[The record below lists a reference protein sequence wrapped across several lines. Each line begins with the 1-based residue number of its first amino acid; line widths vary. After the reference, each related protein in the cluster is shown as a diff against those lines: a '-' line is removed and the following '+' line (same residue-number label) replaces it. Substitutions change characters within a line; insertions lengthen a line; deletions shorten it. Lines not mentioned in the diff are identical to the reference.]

1 MSEPADP
8 TTLAP
13 GVPSEEEAWSQVLA
27 SWADEA
33 AHRAYLARFTD
44 LEGFAVAGG
53 RYRDVLAE
61 RPQDAVALRM
71 RDELVK
77 KATIVGL
84 ATLPRTKPP
93 ETPAAVRRIVMM
105 GALVLGAAAVWAF
118 YKLIVLVGAGS

>member
-8 TTLAP
+8 TTLEP
-13 GVPSEEEAWSQVLA
+13 GAPSEEQAWASVLA

-33 AHRAYLARFTD
+33 VHRAYLARFTD
-44 LEGFAVAGG
+44 LEGFALAGG
-53 RYRDVLAE
+53 RYRAVLAE

-93 ETPAAVRRIVMM
+93 ETPAAVRRIVMV
-105 GALVLGAAAVWAF
+105 GALVLGAAAVWAV